1 MLNYFITGS
10 GKGSLKQK
18 CFSALVG
25 KGWDGNEEQLQH
37 YAKNKPR
44 IAIAMMTTL
53 LFGGRVIEHLTIPS
67 KLFISP
73 KTEQKVSGQMLITGR
88 FNTRYTSYCKKGSG
102 GDADCRIE
110 FPGKVLIA
118 VKTSIRAVLATLKQC
133 NWSFGWHASC
143 TKTLKRE

>member
-1 MLNYFITGS
+1 MLNYCIAGS

-18 CFSALVG
+18 CFSDLVG

-53 LFGGRVIEHLTIPS
+53 LFGGRVIEHLTILS

-73 KTEQKVSGQMLITGR
+73 KTEKKVSLRKCWLLDDSIHGTLAIV
-88 FNTRYTSYCKKGSG
+88 NKKGSG

-110 FPGKVLIA
+110 YPGKVLIA
-118 VKTSIRAVLATLKQC
+118 VKTSIRAVYWLPWSNITDLLVDMLLAPRL
-133 NWSFGWHASC
+133 
-143 TKTLKRE
+143 